1 MTLPAQAGIQAELG
15 AEGGQNL
22 TGFQGLPISDG
33 MRWRTSFIPT
43 LKEVP
48 SDAEVTS
55 HRLLVRAGMIRQV
68 SRGVYDFL
76 PLALR
81 TLRKIEG
88 IVREEM
94 NRAGAQEL
102 LMPVTSPAEL
112 WQDSGRWEIYGKEL
126 LRFKDRHERDF
137 CLAPTHEEVIT
148 DLVRRDVRSYR
159 ELPMNLYQIQTK
171 FRDEV
176 RPRFGLMRG
185 REFIMKDAY
194 SFHLDREDAER
205 EYRNMYDTYRRI
217 FTRCGLEFRAVE
229 ADSGAIGGSLSH
241 EFQVL
246 AESGEDAL
254 AACGS
259 CDYAANVQKAE
270 SRQPAPEGGGDA
282 DAPPETVATPGLK
295 TVPEVAEFLK
305 VPPERFIKTMIYRT
319 PSAGLLAVL
328 VRGDHEVNETK
339 LGNMLDT
346 IAVELADE
354 DEVQQAVGAP
364 PGFLGP
370 VNLPLEVW
378 ADHAVRGMTD
388 AVTGANQPDAHTIHV
403 NQSRDFTPA
412 RFADLRLVKAGDRCP
427 RCEAGVIEEY
437 RGIEVGHVFYLGRK
451 YSEAMGATV
460 LDSEGHERFMEMG
473 CYGIGVT
480 RLMAAAIEQ
489 NNDANGIIWPASIAP
504 FSVELLPLNYKEEA
518 VREVTD
524 RIYDGLSEAGHEVL
538 LDDRD
543 ERPGVKFKDADLV
556 GIPLRVTIGAR
567 GLAKGIVELRWRADG
582 ATSEVPVDEA
592 VARIGAALGNG
603 RT

>member
-1 MTLPAQAGIQAELG
+1 
-15 AEGGQNL
+15 
-22 TGFQGLPISDG
+22 

-43 LKEVP
+43 VKEDP
-48 SDAEVTS
+48 SDAEVIS

-81 TLRKIEG
+81 ILRKIEA

-112 WQDSGRWEIYGKEL
+112 WQDSGRWSVYGKEL

-148 DLVRRDVRSYR
+148 DIVRRDVRSYR

-194 SFHLDREDAER
+194 SFHLDRDDAER

-254 AACGS
+254 AACS
-259 CDYAANVQKAE
+259 ACDYAANVQKAE
-270 SRQPAPEGGGDA
+270 SRLRKTEGGGA
-282 DAPPETVATPGLK
+282 SDAPPETVPTPGLK
-295 TVPEVAEFLK
+295 TVPEVSEFLQ
-305 VPPERFIKTMIYRT
+305 VPPERFIKTMIYRK
-319 PSAGLLAVL
+319 PAGGLLAVL

-339 LGNMLDT
+339 LGNLLDT
-346 IAVELADE
+346 IAMELADD
-354 DEVQQAVGAP
+354 DEVQQAVGVP

-370 VNLPLEVW
+370 MNLPLEVW
-378 ADHAVRGMTD
+378 ADHAVRGMTG
-388 AVTGANQPDAHTIHV
+388 AVTGANQADAHTIHV
-403 NQSRDFTPA
+403 DQARDFTPD
-412 RFADLRLVKAGDRCP
+412 RFEDLRLVRAGDPCA
-427 RCEAGVIEEY
+427 RCEKGVIQEY

-451 YSEAMGATV
+451 YSEAMGATI
-460 LDSEGHERFMEMG
+460 LDSEGHERVMEMG

-489 NNDANGIIWPASIAP
+489 NNDADGIIWPMSIAP
-504 FSVELLPLNYKEEA
+504 FPVELLPLNYKEDA
-518 VREVTD
+518 VREVTE
-524 RIYDGLSEAGHEVL
+524 RIYQGLNEAGHEVL

-556 GIPLRVTIGAR
+556 GIPLRVTIGAK
-567 GLAKGIVELRWRADG
+567 GLAKGNVELRWRG
-582 ATSEVPVDEA
+582 EGTTSEVPVDEA
-592 VARIGAALGNG
+592 VERIGAALENG

>member
-1 MTLPAQAGIQAELG
+1 
-15 AEGGQNL
+15 
-22 TGFQGLPISDG
+22 

-43 LKEVP
+43 VKEDP
-48 SDAEVTS
+48 SDAEVVS

-68 SRGVYDFL
+68 SRGVYDIL

-81 TLRKIEG
+81 ALRKIEA

-112 WQDSGRWEIYGKEL
+112 WRDSGRWNVYGKEL

-148 DLVRRDVRSYR
+148 DIVRRDVRSYR

-217 FTRCGLEFRAVE
+217 FTRCGLSFRAVE

-254 AACGS
+254 AACGA
-259 CDYAANVQKAE
+259 CDYAANIQKAE
-270 SRQPAPEGGGDA
+270 SRLAESSGGATGGTRPEVV
-282 DAPPETVATPGLK
+282 PTPGLK
-295 TVPEVAEFLK
+295 TVPEVSGFLK
-305 VPPERFIKTMIYRT
+305 VPPERFIKTMIYRK
-319 PSAGLLAVL
+319 PSGGLLAVL

-339 LGNMLDT
+339 LGNLLDT

-354 DEVQQAVGAP
+354 DEVLDAVGAP

-370 VNLPLEVW
+370 MDLPLEAW
-378 ADHAVRGMTD
+378 ADHAVRGMTG
-388 AVTGANQPDAHTIHV
+388 AVTGANQRDAHTVHV
-403 NQSRDFTPA
+403 DQARDFTPS
-412 RFADLRLVKAGDRCP
+412 RFADLRLVRAGDGCTRCD
-427 RCEAGVIEEY
+427 EGVIEEH

-451 YSEAMGATV
+451 YSEAMNATI
-460 LDSEGHERFMEMG
+460 LDSEGHERVMEMG

-489 NNDANGIIWPASIAP
+489 NNDADGIIWPLSIAP
-504 FSVELLPLNYKEEA
+504 FAVELLPLNYKEET
-518 VREVTD
+518 VREVTE
-524 RIYDGLSEAGHEVL
+524 RIYDGLREADCEVL

-567 GLAKGIVELRWRADG
+567 GLAKGRVELRWRKDG
-582 ATSEVPVDEA
+582 TTGEIPVDEA
-592 VARIGAALGNG
+592 VARIVAALEDGQ
-603 RT
+603 T